1 MNETTKEHC
10 LQDFLRYS
18 LSSVL
23 GMLGLSCYILADTFF
38 IAAATGADG
47 LTALNLALPVYNL
60 IHGCGLMFGMGGAT
74 KFSILLGQGEKQ
86 EADKLFTNTVILTA
100 VTAALFV
107 IVGALFTEPLASLLG
122 SSGSV
127 YPLTVTYLRWL
138 LLFAPSFMT
147 NDVLLGFIRN
157 DGKPKL
163 AMTSMMISS
172 FSNILLDY
180 IFIFPLQMG
189 IFGAI
194 FATGLSPLI
203 GIFIMLLGSEKPG
216 RGFHLK
222 KALPNLRLSAQLMS
236 LGFPS
241 LLGQVSS
248 GVVMVVFNFLT
259 LSLAGNTGVAAYG
272 VVANFAMIIVSVYT
286 GVAQGAQPLLS
297 ENYGSGN
304 RTAVQKLMKYSLV
317 TVAMLSLLF
326 YAGTSLFSGPLVAMF
341 NGEGN
346 TMLQSIAEEGMWLY
360 FLSNI
365 FVGYNTIVATY
376 FTSVDVPAPA
386 QLLSLLRGILLLVP
400 FAFLL
405 AFAFG
410 MRGVWLSYPAAEAV
424 TAAAGYFLMKKLS
437 KE

>member
-1 MNETTKEHC
+1 MNETAKEHC

-74 KFSILLGQGEKQ
+74 KFSILLGQGEKR

-107 IVGALFTEPLASLLG
+107 IVGALFTEPLASFFG

-127 YPLTVTYLRWL
+127 YPLTVIYLRWL
-138 LLFAPSFMT
+138 LLFAPSFMA

-163 AMTSMMISS
+163 AMASMMISS

-203 GIFIMLLGSEKPG
+203 GVFIMLLGSGKPG

-297 ENYGSGN
+297 ENYGSGS

-317 TVAMLSLLF
+317 TVAVLSLLF

-346 TMLQSIAEEGMWLY
+346 AMLQSIAEEGMWLY

-386 QLLSLLRGILLLVP
+386 QFLSLLRGILLLVP

-405 AFAFG
+405 AFVFG

-424 TAAAGYFLMKKLS
+424 TAVAGYFLMKKLS
-437 KE
+437 KK